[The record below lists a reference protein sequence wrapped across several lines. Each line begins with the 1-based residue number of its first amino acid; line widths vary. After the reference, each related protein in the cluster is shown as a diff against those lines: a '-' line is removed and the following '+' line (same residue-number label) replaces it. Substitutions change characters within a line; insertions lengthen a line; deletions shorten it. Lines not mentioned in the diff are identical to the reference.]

1 MCMSHDDSRK
11 VSFRELGGDHI
22 DRRTAMQL
30 FGAAGLSG
38 LAGCTGGGDVTPEDS
53 SGGGGSTGDED
64 DGSGGGG
71 TLKIG
76 ELQGNV
82 KTLDPQQC
90 STAICYRIIQYIHS
104 GLVDVNSNF
113 EIVPGLATDWETPDN
128 TTAIFNLRENA
139 KWQNGDDFTA
149 DDWVYTLDRVR
160 SDDFNALY
168 EGELSP
174 IDQAVAEDDYTLR
187 LDLSEPYAPLF
198 AYLTPVG
205 RAGIPI
211 NKNVV
216 EEHGN
221 DEYGNHPVGCGPF
234 ELDEWTSRQNLKL
247 STFDDYWGESPSID
261 GIQIDLIEDQNALTN
276 ALLSGSIH
284 IAPSIPT
291 AQVLA
296 LEGTD
301 GVTLHQQQTGNY
313 HYISINTDREP
324 YNDVKVRQALMLGID
339 REAAVES
346 VFQGLGVTN
355 GYPLSPAFEGAYPEE
370 ESFQQYDPERAKELL
385 AEAGYPDG
393 FETEFLT
400 PNLEPWRSAGEWLA
414 QELEEI
420 NVNAEL
426 KVMEWA
432 AFRERTASEPFEYD
446 IFNLQ
451 WVGDIDPDQ
460 EVSMFHKDSGLNRTN
475 YEDDK
480 ATELVEEQRQALS
493 TDARNEV
500 LKELVSYVATNG
512 PYAVFASQE
521 RTYAVSEDVEGFE
534 PHPAMYIL
542 AEKISLK

>member
-1 MCMSHDDSRK
+1 MSSDDSGG
-11 VSFRELGGDHI
+11 VSFHELGGDRI

-30 FGAAGLSG
+30 FSAAGLSG
-38 LAGCTGGGDVTPEDS
+38 LAGCMGGGDVTPEDS
-53 SGGGGSTGDED
+53 SGGDSNTE
-64 DGSGGGG
+64 DGSSGGGNGG

-90 STAICYRIIQYIHS
+90 STGVCYRIIQYIHS

-113 EIVPGLATDWETPDN
+113 EIVPGLATDWDTPDD
-128 TTAIFNLRENA
+128 TTVIFNLRENA

-168 EGELSP
+168 EGELAP
-174 IDQAVAEDDYTLR
+174 IEEAVAEDDYTLR
-187 LDLSEPYAPLF
+187 LNLSEPYAPLF

-216 EEHGN
+216 EEYGN

-234 ELDEWTSRQNLKL
+234 QLDEWTSRQNLKL

-261 GIQIDLIEDQNALTN
+261 GIQVDLIEDQNALAN

-284 IAPSIPT
+284 IAPSVPT
-291 AQVLA
+291 AQVKA
-296 LEGTD
+296 LEGSD
-301 GVTLHQQQTGNY
+301 GLTLHQQLTGNY
-313 HYISINTDREP
+313 HYISINCDREP
-324 YNDVKVRQALMLGID
+324 FDDVKVRQALMLGID

-346 VFQGLGVTN
+346 VFQGLAETN
-355 GYPLSPAFEGAYPEE
+355 GYPLSPAFEGAYPDE

-420 NVNAEL
+420 NVDAEL
-426 KVMEWA
+426 RVMEWA
-432 AFRERTASEPFEYD
+432 AFREKTASEPFEYD

-451 WVGDIDPDQ
+451 WIGDIDPDQ
-460 EVSMFHKDSGLNRTN
+460 EVSMFHKESGLNRTN
-475 YEDDK
+475 YMDDQ
-480 ATELVEEQRQALS
+480 ATELVEEQRRTLGTES
-493 TDARNEV
+493 RNEV
-500 LKELVSYVATNG
+500 LKELVSYVAENG
-512 PYAVFASQE
+512 PYAVFASQK
-521 RTYAVSEDVEGFE
+521 RTYAVSEKVEGFE

-542 AEKISLK
+542 AEKISLQ